1 MALREGELAVE
12 MPQPSDVGAVGAG
25 ELVMLAG
32 KWWLG

>member
-12 MPQPSDVGAVGAG
+12 MPQPSDAGAVGTG

-32 KWWLG
+32 KWRFG